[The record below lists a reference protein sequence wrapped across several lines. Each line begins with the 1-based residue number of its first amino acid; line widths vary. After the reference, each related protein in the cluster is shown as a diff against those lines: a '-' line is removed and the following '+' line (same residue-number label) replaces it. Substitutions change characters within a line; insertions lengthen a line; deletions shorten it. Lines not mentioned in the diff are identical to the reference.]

1 MPVINFNLNLH
12 FKWKGCIHDCCF
24 RIKRQKKKKNPL
36 VLQPV
41 FGTIFIFI
49 FLILPL
55 FLPLLLKLIY
65 PYLEVFFSLAHVV
78 CHLGFWHRI
87 FTPSFALSAINHVRI
102 IIMPLIQ
109 WNGDDGLKEKAWRN
123 LLKDKIS
130 SYICHGICYLVLE
143 LLIKCGRLSQTGY
156 ILGKYVEYY
165 LER

>member
-24 RIKRQKKKKNPL
+24 RIKRQKKKNPSFATSIWHYL
-36 VLQPV
+36 Y
-41 FGTIFIFI
+41 FYIFDT
-49 FLILPL
+49 
-55 FLPLLLKLIY
+55 PLLLKLIY

-156 ILGKYVEYY
+156 ILGKYVEYC

>member
-1 MPVINFNLNLH
+1 MTAVSELIDRINPSSFMPSIWHYFY
-12 FKWKGCIHDCCF
+12 FS
-24 RIKRQKKKKNPL
+24 
-36 VLQPV
+36 
-41 FGTIFIFI
+41 I
-49 FLILPL
+49 FLYSHF

-78 CHLGFWHRI
+78 FHLGFWHRI

-102 IIMPLIQ
+102 IIMPLIG

-130 SYICHGICYLVLE
+130 SHICHGICYLVLE
-143 LLIKCGRLSQTGY
+143 LLIKCGRISQIGY
-156 ILGKYVEYY
+156 VLRKYIEYY